1 MKTYSAKPGEVEQGW
16 YVVDLEGQHLGRAAA
31 AVASIL
37 RGKHRPQFTP
47 NVDTGEFVIVI
58 NVDKMIL
65 TGNKMSDKKYYH
77 HTGYVG
83 GIKEISAE
91 KLMASKPEDV
101 FKLAVKGMLPKN
113 TLGHAMLSKLKIYRG
128 SEHPHA
134 AQQPKSLSL

>member
-1 MKTYSAKPGEVEQGW
+1 MKTYSAKPGEVKQGW
-16 YVVDLEGQHLGRAAA
+16 YVVDLEGQHLGRAAVV
-31 AVASIL
+31 VASIL
-37 RGKHRPQFTP
+37 RGKHRPQYTP

-58 NVDKMIL
+58 NVDKMVL
-65 TGNKMSDKKYYH
+65 TGKKLSDKKYYH

-83 GIKEISAE
+83 GIKEITAD

-113 TLGHAMLSKLKIYRG
+113 SLGRTMLSKLKIYRG

-134 AQQPKSLSL
+134 AQQPKALSL

>member
-16 YVVDLEGQHLGRAAA
+16 YIVDLEGQHLGRAAA

-37 RGKHRPQFTP
+37 RGKHRPQYTP

-65 TGNKMSDKKYYH
+65 TGNKLSDKKYYH